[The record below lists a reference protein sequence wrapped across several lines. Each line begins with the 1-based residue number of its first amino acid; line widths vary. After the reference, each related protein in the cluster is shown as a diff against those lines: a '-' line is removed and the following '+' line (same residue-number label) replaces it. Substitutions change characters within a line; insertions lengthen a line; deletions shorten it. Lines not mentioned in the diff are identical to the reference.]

1 MAGAKVRVSIAV
13 VPMLAPDSEAR
24 MVPEPTASSARRPG
38 TEPSQ
43 LSSASII
50 LVTRPVRNRISP
62 CRMNIVIGSRTKTD
76 RLP

>member
-24 MVPEPTASSARRPG
+24 MVPDPTARIARRPG

-43 LSSASII
+43 LSRASII

-76 RLP
+76 KLP